1 MKFAVKTII
10 IIAALVMLFPPVHAA
25 ELESGFMDTKWTTLV
40 KDLKD
45 FTIVAGS
52 ERIAYYVNPQ
62 RKYVFFGKEI
72 PDDVVYGFYDDKFFA
87 VYVDIEGIDIFSQI
101 KSYIQQKYGVPNKTS
116 RETRSDL
123 PTLTNRRETRGDL
136 TTYTWKLNQ
145 VQIKFKHHETT
156 GKMKI
161 SFYYLPIAK
170 QVNAEMKK
178 NLEAEPPG
186 PIFPANPFRQSEAPG
201 PEIEFMRF

>member
-1 MKFAVKTII
+1 V
-10 IIAALVMLFPPVHAA
+10 
-25 ELESGFMDTKWTTLV
+25 G
-40 KDLKD
+40 
-45 FTIVAGS
+45 GS

-87 VYVDIEGIDIFSQI
+87 FYVDIEGIDIFSQI

-186 PIFPANPFRQSEAPG
+186 PLFPLLPFSNYDG
-201 PEIEFMRF
+201 PVPTMEFMSF